1 MVNYGKK
8 NRGKSNISDQEIIK
22 ALLNRGSTAI
32 PSRLFKPLEDEL
44 KGMCDEL
51 EIYKIDNN
59 HYTFTCNDIDSL
71 SYYELCVLVY
81 D

>member
-1 MVNYGKK
+1 MVSYGKK
-8 NRGKSNISDQEIIK
+8 NRGKSNISDKEIIK
-22 ALLNRGSTAI
+22 ALLSRGSTAI
-32 PSRLFKPLEDEL
+32 SSRLLESLEAEL

-71 SYYELCVLVY
+71 SYYDLRVLVY

>member
-1 MVNYGKK
+1 MDSYIK
-8 NRGKSNISDQEIIK
+8 NHIGKSNISDKEIIK
-22 ALLNRGSTAI
+22 ALLSRGSTAI
-32 PSRLFKPLEDEL
+32 PSRLFKSLEDEL

>member
-1 MVNYGKK
+1 MDSCNK
-8 NRGKSNISDQEIIK
+8 NHIGKSDISDREIIK
-22 ALLNRGSTAI
+22 ALLSRGSTAI
-32 PSRLFKPLEDEL
+32 SSRLLESLEAEL

-71 SYYELCVLVY
+71 SYYELRVLVY
-81 D
+81 N